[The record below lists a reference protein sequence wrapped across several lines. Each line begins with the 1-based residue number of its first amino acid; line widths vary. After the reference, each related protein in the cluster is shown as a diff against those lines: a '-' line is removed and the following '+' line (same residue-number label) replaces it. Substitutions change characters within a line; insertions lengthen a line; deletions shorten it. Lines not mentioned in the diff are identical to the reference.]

1 MNHKVLIAEDEESI
15 VAALEYLMRQCGYET
30 RIARDGD
37 LALASAAEFRP
48 HLMLLDIMLP
58 GRSGLEVCAAIRAD
72 ARLRSMRV
80 VMLTAKGGANEIAK
94 GMAAGADHYITKPFA
109 TRELVERVRALLTP

>member
-1 MNHKVLIAEDEESI
+1 
-15 VAALEYLMRQCGYET
+15 
-30 RIARDGD
+30 
-37 LALASAAEFRP
+37 
-48 HLMLLDIMLP
+48 MLLDIMLP

-109 TRELVERVRALLTP
+109 TRELVERVRGLLTP